1 MAHSSWGQGWPN
13 CNRTNIITVVRRDG
27 LRLPIHRELA
37 PLATLLMDITEALR
51 YDIRPDWTWGYACL
65 AGETLVATP
74 EGDVPIADLA
84 GTTATLL
91 TRSGGK
97 TSRPRWVEAP
107 VRSYGE
113 QPLMRIVLSRHGI
126 EREVFATP
134 EHRWI
139 VEYSKSGRNG
149 GGYGQTEHVTADL
162 RPGARLAGCRPFPLA
177 ARTRPSP
184 VGVAHGLVTGNG
196 TVDAKGN
203 GRLALYGARNWPLV
217 RYFPEGQPQRTYHDP
232 DHAEAHILLTGLP
245 AAWKRLPSLDEGS
258 SYLYG
263 WLAGLLGADGTVST
277 KGGVRIFATDPEVLK
292 FAALVCR
299 RMGIGCYGP
308 KVDRKAQEGRTFDIG
323 RVVADASKALYALTL
338 DPTTL
343 DSEFFVIPQHRE
355 RWDRA
360 PKRRRPARWAVVAVE
375 PTDRVEEVYCA
386 EVPGTE
392 VFALDDDLLT
402 GNCRAVAGTNVPS
415 AHSWGTAV
423 DINAP
428 VNPRKRPLTTN
439 IPRNVRDMWK
449 GNGFRWGGDFV
460 TSVPD
465 PMHFEFTGTVADARA
480 INARLRRF
488 LGAAPSPPAPGS
500 PPTAAGERGRIMEL
514 QRLLRVTADGAIGP
528 NTVAAMSRN
537 MIGWHRDLPGNRN
550 PNLVSWLQRQGR
562 RKGYALRVDGAVGA
576 EVNHLIVVV
585 LGQRDG
591 ICGPNG
597 YRAAVR

>member
-13 CNRTNIITVVRRDG
+13 CNRSNIVTIVRRDG

-37 PLATLLMDITEALR
+37 PLVTILMDLTEVAG
-51 YDIRPDWTWGYACL
+51 YNIRPDWTWGYSCL

-74 EGDVPIADLA
+74 DGDIPIAELA
-84 GTTATLL
+84 GTDATLL
-91 TRSGGK
+91 TRPGGHA
-97 TSRPRWVEAP
+97 SRPRWVSAP

-126 EREVFATP
+126 EREIFATP

-139 VEYSKSGRNG
+139 VEHSKSGRHG
-149 GGYGQTEHVTADL
+149 GGYGQTERQTQEL
-162 RPGARLAGCRPFPLA
+162 RVGARLAGCRPFPLA

-184 VGVAHGLVTGNG
+184 LGVAHGLVTGDG

-203 GRLALYGARNWPLV
+203 GRLALHGAKNWPLV
-217 RYFPEGQPQRTYHDP
+217 RFFPEDQPRRTYHDP
-232 DHAEAHILLTGLP
+232 SHTESHILLTCLP
-245 AAWKRLPSLDEGS
+245 ASWKRVPSLDEGA

-263 WLAGLLGADGTVST
+263 WLAGLLAADGTVSA
-277 KGGVRIFATDPEVLK
+277 KGSVRIFAVDREVLD

-308 KVDRKAQEGRTFDIG
+308 SIERKPEEGRTVEIG
-323 RVVADASKALYALTL
+323 PSTADASRGIYSLRL

-355 RWDRA
+355 RWDQA
-360 PKRRRPARWAVVAVE
+360 PKRKRPARWRVESVE
-375 PTDRVEEVYCA
+375 PTDRVEEVFCA
-386 EVPGTE
+386 EVAGSE
-392 VFALDDDLLT
+392 VFALADDLLT
-402 GNCRAVAGTNVPS
+402 GNCRAIAGTSIPS
-415 AHSWGTAV
+415 NHSWGTAV

-439 IPRNVRDMWK
+439 IPRAVREMWK
-449 GNGFRWGGDFV
+449 SQGFRWGGDFK

-465 PMHFEFTGTVADARA
+465 PMHFEFTGSVADCRRITA
-480 INARLRRF
+480 NLQRF
-488 LGAAPSPPAPGS
+488 LGGRPGPAPAP
-500 PPTAAGERGRIMEL
+500 PPTAPGQVGRIMEL
-514 QRLLRVTADGAIGP
+514 QRLLRVNADGIIGP
-528 NTVAAMSRN
+528 ITVAAMKRN
-537 MIGWHRDLPGNRN
+537 MIGWRRDLPGNRN

-562 RKGYALRVDGAVGA
+562 RKGYALRVDGIVGP

-585 LGQRDG
+585 LAQRDG
-591 ICGPNG
+591 ICGENG